1 MGVRG
6 ATNFKKNAVPPCRG
20 AKTRAIQHSKPERPI
35 NPPSLPPMI
44 KLTTHQKNDLMQRYA
59 EPMRAAKEKL
69 GHTAGGCGFTAAD
82 AIVLTETKAIKAYD
96 AAVALLHM
104 GMHTDITNS
113 RRSSF
118 RGRQLLALSTEVKLN
133 GREKEVEL
141 WFDISAAD
149 LEPAPECIPANED
162 DHCCNLADVVS
173 NGSLG
178 ELLFAM
184 DDVANRDLTRPRRY
198 NMYSSDQDE
207 LTLMY
212 AAIDSGDTEIIGLLL
227 TRTSLNIETCDEECL
242 SLVHLAYANQWKAL
256 IELLHKHGLD
266 EDYNPKKDPG
276 YLYYADEEEEEEDEE
291 EGDDA

>member
-1 MGVRG
+1 
-6 ATNFKKNAVPPCRG
+6 
-20 AKTRAIQHSKPERPI
+20 
-35 NPPSLPPMI
+35 MI
-44 KLTTHQKNDLMQRYA
+44 KLTTQQKNDLQQRYA

-69 GHTAGGCGFTAAD
+69 GHAGGGCGFSAAD
-82 AIVLTETKAIKAYD
+82 AIVLAETNGIKAYD
-96 AAVALLHM
+96 VAVAILHT
-104 GMHTDITNS
+104 GMRTDITNS

-133 GREKEVEL
+133 GRKKEVEL

-149 LEPAPECIPANED
+149 LEPAPECIPADED
-162 DHCCNLADVVS
+162 EHCSTLADVVYY
-173 NGSLG
+173 GSLG

-198 NMYSSDQDE
+198 NLYSSDQNE
-207 LTLMY
+207 LSLMY
-212 AAIDSGDTEIIGLLL
+212 AAIDSGNTEIIGLLL
-227 TRTSLNIETCDEECL
+227 TRTSLSIDTCDEEGL

-276 YLYYADEEEEEEDEE
+276 YLYYADEEEEDEEDW
-291 EGDDA
+291 DDA